1 MQRLMAGLARVITST
16 FFRRIDVLG
25 TEHVPRSG
33 PVIFACNHP
42 NALMDGWLLAAHC
55 GRAPLR
61 FLVHAKLWDYPV
73 LGFLLERAGAI
84 PVRPRAD
91 AGGTA
96 DNTAAFDELD
106 AVLAEGQS
114 VGIFPEGVSHVESRL
129 ATIKTGTA
137 RVALK
142 AAAAKQVPVTIVP
155 CGLNYLHRHRF
166 RSQVLLEFG
175 VPIQVGDE
183 RVIAC
188 ARDAEAAV
196 RVLTA
201 DIAEALAS
209 VTLNAPDWATLR
221 FAQIARRLYKPE
233 KVRLSPAQYVELNR
247 RFLAGYLEAPDDPEL
262 KAFRRDTEDYQAR
275 LDMLG
280 LKDHQLRKP
289 IDPATTARRITTR
302 GLLML
307 LLLPLAVPAALVHL
321 PVAWVAAA
329 VGSRFS
335 YEQDDEATLKVFA
348 TLTLLPV
355 LYLALVILAGMQAG
369 GAWAAVMALLL
380 LVSTLASVRLLE
392 AEASL
397 FLSTVSLL
405 RITRL
410 DREIAELRSLRRT
423 LVTRVRSI
431 VDQRTPAGMQR
442 LFDDIDFTDEAAGA
456 IS

>member
-25 TEHVPRSG
+25 TDHVPGHG

-42 NALMDGWLLAAHC
+42 NALMDGWLLTAHC
-55 GRAPLR
+55 GREPLR
-61 FLVHAKLWDYPV
+61 FLVHAKLWEYPV
-73 LGFLLERAGAI
+73 LGFLLARAGAI
-84 PVRPRAD
+84 PVRPRAE
-91 AGGTA
+91 AGETG
-96 DNTAAFDELD
+96 DNSAALDELS
-106 AVLAEGQS
+106 AVLAGGDS
-114 VGIFPEGVSHVESRL
+114 VGIFPEGISHVESRL

-142 AAAAKQVPVTIVP
+142 AAAANEARVTIVP

-175 VPIQVGDE
+175 TPLEIGDE
-183 RVIAC
+183 RLIAY
-188 ARDAEAAV
+188 AKNPEAAV
-196 RVLTA
+196 RALTA
-201 DIAEALAS
+201 EIAAALAS
-209 VTLNAPDWATLR
+209 VTLNAPDWNTLR

-233 KVRLSPAQYVELNR
+233 KTRLTPAQYIELNR
-247 RFLAGYLEAPDDPEL
+247 RFLAGYLEAPEDPEL
-262 KAFRRDTEDYQAR
+262 EAFRRDTEDYQAR

-289 IDPATTARRITTR
+289 IDPATAARRITTR

-321 PVAWVAAA
+321 PVGWVAAA

-348 TLTLLPV
+348 TLALLP
-355 LYLALVILAGMQAG
+355 LFYLALVILVGVQAG
-369 GAWAAVMALLL
+369 GAWAAVTALLL

-397 FLSTVSLL
+397 FLSTVSML

-410 DREIAELRSLRRT
+410 DREIADLRELRRT

-431 VDQRTPAGMQR
+431 VDQRIPAGMRR
-442 LFDDIDFTDEAAGA
+442 LFDDVDFTDKPAGA
-456 IS
+456 NS